1 MTNFREL
8 APYRGYLDG
17 LARGVLRF
25 MRCNACESSFFPP
38 RIACTKCGSPD
49 VAWSDSE
56 GRGTVYSAT
65 QIGEPGSAYNVVL
78 IDVDEGFRLMSTVP
92 GVPDA
97 PPIGLRVRASV
108 EAGTADKAPRLVFH
122 PEGDPT

>member
-1 MTNFREL
+1 MTRFREL

-17 LARGVLRF
+17 LTRGVLRI

-38 RIACTKCGSPD
+38 RIACSKCGSVD
-49 VAWSDSE
+49 VAWTDSA
-56 GRGTVYSAT
+56 GKGNVYSAT
-65 QIGEPGSAYNVVL
+65 QIGEADSAYNVVL
-78 IDVDEGFRLMSTVP
+78 VDLDEGVRLMSTVL
-92 GVPDA
+92 GVPDT

-108 EAGTADKAPRLVFH
+108 EAATPDKAPRLVFH